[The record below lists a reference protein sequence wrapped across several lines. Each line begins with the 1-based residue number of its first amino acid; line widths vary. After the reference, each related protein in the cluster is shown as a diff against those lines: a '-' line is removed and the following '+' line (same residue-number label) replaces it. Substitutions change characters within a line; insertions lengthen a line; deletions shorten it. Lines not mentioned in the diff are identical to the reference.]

1 MLLSSNILVDEN
13 SAGDGGEDYSHAFG
27 VGDVLIAGVG
37 HEAHFND
44 GWAREK
50 GEPTQ
55 KVGPVGA
62 VVVQDRLFVPI
73 ASLHAA
79 RRDGVGGGGDVR

>member
-1 MLLSSNILVDEN
+1 MSLSVLLLSCNNLVDEN

-44 GWAREK
+44 G
-50 GEPTQ
+50 
-55 KVGPVGA
+55 
-62 VVVQDRLFVPI
+62 
-73 ASLHAA
+73 
-79 RRDGVGGGGDVR
+79 